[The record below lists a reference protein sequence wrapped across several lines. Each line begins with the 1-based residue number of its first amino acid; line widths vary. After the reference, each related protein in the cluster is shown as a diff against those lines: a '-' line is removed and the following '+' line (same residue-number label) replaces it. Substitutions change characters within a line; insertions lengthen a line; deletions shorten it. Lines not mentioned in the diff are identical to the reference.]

1 MITKRIDITLK
12 TLFKRV
18 LLEQCA
24 LLPQHLPLKNSRLQL
39 FIVARIH
46 QFNINARLQSN
57 TKHSLFSVF
66 TNAKIDC

>member
-46 QFNINARLQSN
+46 QFNIKARLQSN
-57 TKHSLFSVF
+57 
-66 TNAKIDC
+66 I